1 VWHVLQWAETDTPGE
16 LTAWVLLG
24 QPGAWQLQ
32 SVRVSV
38 PRTLYVASTAA
49 STELAGSRFFSAAPH
64 MVLPRSAGFT
74 TTSTSTSTAPHLY
87 RCTMDEREYRAFRG
101 SWSAFFA
108 HPRIAG
114 VYEADVTPL
123 ARALIHAGATAWLG
137 AQARRQARGASEAVP
152 LDALDTRRTSPALPL
167 HLADSAGVWRA
178 GDLAWALFFH
188 AAAADGRQVCALVDV
203 RAARG
208 SVWVAGAGSAPQL
221 LLPNLERLY
230 RDSLAALDAA
240 GQGAGAF
247 AYPPE
252 IAFTTQAYATQ
263 AAAHRAI
270 GLALAQLADAPG
282 ALVLAV
288 QAAVPVRQLQRQL
301 RALALL
307 PTVALPAA
315 APLPPLDWQR
325 HAARAM
331 VSALL
336 HASRWLDERAQLAH
350 FGDVPLGNFPP
361 DAPVFLADVLF
372 ARRLVLANH
381 VLWWSPAAKADLGG
395 RQDDE
400 PDDAEALADR
410 LLPEAGREGSY
421 AAACAEIEVRG
432 LAVNTVLKAALVNE
446 IEGAAGVFG
455 FSTGAPATAAA
466 TPTSAAAALM
476 LASDADADADAVPL
490 RTLDQLSLK
499 RKHSDAPP
507 PHTTV
512 LPLSTG
518 GPPASTFHLLR
529 ALLRSWHTDTASQ
542 TSSPF
547 AAMLSE
553 HFFRWLTRPSSHLYD
568 PQLAALVR
576 SLMRKVLL
584 QLRAELRRLGLR
596 VVYGCADKLVV
607 ATGKRSV
614 EGARAA
620 VDYVIQAVAAK
631 PLFEALALTPLQYWS
646 FLLWMDA
653 ANYGGIVAA
662 DGSGDGRIEMLWAV
676 KEYLPARVQPQ
687 FELA

>member
-1 VWHVLQWAETDTPGE
+1 
-16 LTAWVLLG
+16 
-24 QPGAWQLQ
+24 
-32 SVRVSV
+32 
-38 PRTLYVASTAA
+38 
-49 STELAGSRFFSAAPH
+49 
-64 MVLPRSAGFT
+64 
-74 TTSTSTSTAPHLY
+74 
-87 RCTMDEREYRAFRG
+87 
-101 SWSAFFA
+101 
-108 HPRIAG
+108 
-114 VYEADVTPL
+114 
-123 ARALIHAGATAWLG
+123 
-137 AQARRQARGASEAVP
+137 
-152 LDALDTRRTSPALPL
+152 
-167 HLADSAGVWRA
+167 
-178 GDLAWALFFH
+178 
-188 AAAADGRQVCALVDV
+188 
-203 RAARG
+203 
-208 SVWVAGAGSAPQL
+208 
-221 LLPNLERLY
+221 
-230 RDSLAALDAA
+230 
-240 GQGAGAF
+240 
-247 AYPPE
+247 
-252 IAFTTQAYATQ
+252 
-263 AAAHRAI
+263 
-270 GLALAQLADAPG
+270 
-282 ALVLAV
+282 
-288 QAAVPVRQLQRQL
+288 
-301 RALALL
+301 
-307 PTVALPAA
+307 
-315 APLPPLDWQR
+315 
-325 HAARAM
+325 M

-687 FELA
+687 FELAVAEFIYKLASFHAQQKLQPAAGDAENEPEDADADAEASTSARGAFYRRLLGQYFTRKLLAAVAEIRDASAGASAEHPDAEALHFPKLPGSHLARHPATPQAVALEFVKFTTRVFALDRPAGNFVRILRRNLLQLLEVGEFSPAAEFHDPCARLVLPRVVCDHCTFARDMDFCRDADLLPNAGVWACLACGAAYDRRAVEERLVEQLHRALAVFQTQDLVCARCRLMKRDNFSLQCTECAGAYRHTVDPREIRALLDVYADVAAMNGLDMLHDLAQWARAQTHNP